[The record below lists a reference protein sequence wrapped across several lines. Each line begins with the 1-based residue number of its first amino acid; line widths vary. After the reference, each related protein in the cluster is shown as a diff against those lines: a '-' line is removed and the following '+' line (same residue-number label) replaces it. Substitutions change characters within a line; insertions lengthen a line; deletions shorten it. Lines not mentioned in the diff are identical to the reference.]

1 MNNKSED
8 NERSIFRPILLSLLT
23 GVAIG
28 TIIGMIYSPKAGK
41 EIREDIKNK
50 SEEFVEKSKKGCG
63 TVADKTKETL
73 DKSKEKFSEV
83 KEKSEEIIEKGK
95 EVISQAKNVVV
106 EKLSKGKEKAKE
118 VDDYLSN

>member
-41 EIREDIKNK
+41 EIREDIKIKVKNLL
-50 SEEFVEKSKKGCG
+50 KK
-63 TVADKTKETL
+63 
-73 DKSKEKFSEV
+73 
-83 KEKSEEIIEKGK
+83 
-95 EVISQAKNVVV
+95 
-106 EKLSKGKEKAKE
+106 
-118 VDDYLSN
+118 